1 MSRPVTAQT
10 LMAGVVGDPVRHSL
24 SPVIHNAWIQ
34 AAGLDGVYLALP
46 ATAESFPSLIR
57 GLAGG
62 AAQGVNVTIPFKEQA
77 AGLADVRSV
86 AVERAGAANLLVFR
100 DGQVRADNTDG
111 VGLLAALGQAGFNP
125 FSPVVVL
132 GAGGAAR
139 GAVRALLGA
148 GVPSIRLIN
157 RSQERARAIAVL
169 DGRISALGWGE
180 ARQALDGV
188 AAVINATS
196 LGMAGQPALELAL
209 DHAPATSVVMD
220 MVYRP
225 LETPLL
231 RAAKARGNP
240 VADGLSMLIAQ
251 ARPSFEAIFGRSPPA
266 EVDVRALCEQALG
279 DPG

>member
-1 MSRPVTAQT
+1 MITART
-10 LMAGVVGDPVRHSL
+10 LLAGVVGDPVRHSL

-34 AAGLDGVYLALP
+34 AARLDGVYLALP
-46 ATAESFPSLIR
+46 ATAESFPSLVR
-57 GLAGG
+57 GLAAG
-62 AAQGVNVTIPFKEQA
+62 AAQGVNVTLPFKQQA
-77 AGLADVRSV
+77 AALADVRS
-86 AVERAGAANLLVFR
+86 ASVERAGAANLLVFR

-111 VGLLAALGQAGFNP
+111 AGLLAALGQAGFNP

-139 GAVRALLGA
+139 GAVLALLDA

-157 RSQERARAIAVL
+157 RSLERARAIAAP
-169 DGRISALGWGE
+169 DGRISALGWDE

-196 LGMAGQPALELAL
+196 LGMTGQPALELDL
-209 DHAPATSVVMD
+209 DRAPATAVVMD

-251 ARPSFEAIFGRSPPA
+251 ARPSFEAMFGRPPPA

-279 DPG
+279 SDG